1 MSISRCITANYFSN
15 RNCIFRP
22 YKVYD
27 GNQVDEIGKKGAQ
40 KVESAS
46 TVETASS
53 KAPPEA
59 LDAVKEA
66 PKEATDVPNVERLQ
80 QLQQELA
87 RLKELKQ
94 HADSIETSAPGVSI
108 TTDTPKKSQVKVA
121 VPETSSAKAFL
132 PERKK

>member
-1 MSISRCITANYFSN
+1 MHHALQILNRTCILY
-15 RNCIFRP
+15 P

-27 GNQVDEIGKKGAQ
+27 GNQIDEIRKKGAQ
-40 KVESAS
+40 KVEASS

-66 PKEATDVPNVERLQ
+66 PNETTVDPPNVERLQ

-108 TTDTPKKSQVKVA
+108 TTDAPKKSQVKVA
-121 VPETSSAKAFL
+121 VPDTSSAKAFL

>member
-15 RNCIFRP
+15 RNCIFHS

-40 KVESAS
+40 KVEASS

-53 KAPPEA
+53 RAPEA

-66 PKEATDVPNVERLQ
+66 PNDTTVDPPNVERLQ

-108 TTDTPKKSQVKVA
+108 TTDTPKKSQLKVA
-121 VPETSSAKAFL
+121 VPDTSSAKAFL

>member
-1 MSISRCITANYFSN
+1 M
-15 RNCIFRP
+15 
-22 YKVYD
+22 
-27 GNQVDEIGKKGAQ
+27 
-40 KVESAS
+40 
-46 TVETASS
+46 ETASS